1 MATKMSWVTK
11 DEIDFVK
18 TLTLK
23 EKLKYVS
30 ALRKRVRWGDINE
43 KELMEW
49 LSKEINRE
57 AKLIMEERAQNAV

>member
-18 TLTLK
+18 TLTFK

-30 ALRKRVRWGDINE
+30 ALRSRLKWGDINE
-43 KELMEW
+43 EELMEW
-49 LSKEINRE
+49 LSEEINRE
-57 AKLIMEERAQNAV
+57 AKLIMERKGLK